1 MSLPTPTIHV
11 LVTALRKEIPSILPG
26 TSTLALSF
34 LQLRPSSAICLVL
47 EITHSFSQ
55 RQHQTIRT

>member
-34 LQLRPSSAICLVL
+34 LY
-47 EITHSFSQ
+47 Q
-55 RQHQTIRT
+55 RQPLHHSPVHEPP